1 MKRDDVIKQVA
12 TAVGD
17 KHRVDL
23 KNYDLLI
30 LVEIYQ
36 VSGEGI
42 RGVKGLIAVY
52 GGGLT
57 QSLISIEHLRHERC
71 GP

>member
-1 MKRDDVIKQVA
+1 MMKRDDVIKQVA
-12 TAVGD
+12 TVVGD

-36 VSGEGI
+36 VSTGASRARCALAAI
-42 RGVKGLIAVY
+42 
-52 GGGLT
+52 GGGLEADMVCSRDRT
-57 QSLISIEHLRHERC
+57 C
-71 GP
+71 VA